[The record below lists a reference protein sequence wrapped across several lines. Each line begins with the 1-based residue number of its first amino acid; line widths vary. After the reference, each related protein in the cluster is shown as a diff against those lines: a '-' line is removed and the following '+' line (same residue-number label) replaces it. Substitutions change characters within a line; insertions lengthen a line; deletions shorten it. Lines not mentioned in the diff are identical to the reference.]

1 MKKWLVLLFVLITFP
16 VWAQFLP
23 GTEDIPLMD
32 GLVNVEET
40 ASFDN
45 PSERMVLISA
55 ETKISAQKIFSFYKQ
70 TLANLGWQEIKPHSF
85 KRGNDSFF
93 IEITPTPSI
102 NQVQFRLS
110 QSNI

>member
-1 MKKWLVLLFVLITFP
+1 MKKWIVLLFVLMTFP

-32 GLVNVEET
+32 GLKNVEET

-45 PSERMVLISA
+45 PSERMVLVSA
-55 ETKISAQKIFSFYKQ
+55 ETRLSSQKISSFYKQ
-70 TLANLGWQEIKPHSF
+70 TLNNLGWQEVKPNYF

-93 IEITPTPSI
+93 IEITPSSSI

>member
-1 MKKWLVLLFVLITFP
+1 MKKWIISLLVLVAFP

-32 GLVNVEET
+32 GLINVEET

-45 PSERMVLISA
+45 PSERMVLVAA
-55 ETKISAQKIFSFYKQ
+55 ETKLSSKKVYSFYEQ
-70 TLANLGWQEIKPHSF
+70 TLNNLGWQEVKPHYF
-85 KRGNDSFF
+85 KRGNDSFA
-93 IEITPTPSI
+93 IEITPSSSI

-110 QSNI
+110 QSNT